1 MTSTGGSGSN
11 LSLSSPNKPNH
22 GRCLINVLTQK
33 EWSLQVPLFIK
44 YLDSRDYSS
53 DDPPEVTAKIFPVR
67 WPHPLAS
74 AEKLPSYHIL
84 NIQSEYINTGK
95 FDRNLLY
102 DTAQL
107 ISFPGMK
114 VDNDGSAIIRLY
126 DNKEEP
132 IKMTITIPKGFPDEL
147 LNKPVF
153 VEVLVRTEHSSVTEG
168 SMALCIIVIG

>member
-1 MTSTGGSGSN
+1 MTSSGASGSN

-33 EWSLQVPLFIK
+33 EWSLQVPFYIK
-44 YLDSRDYSS
+44 YLDNGDYSS
-53 DDPPEVTAKIFPVR
+53 NNPREIIAKIFPVR

-74 AEKLPSYHIL
+74 AEKLPSYHLL

-95 FDRNLLY
+95 YDRNLLY

-114 VDNDGSAIIRLY
+114 VDSDGSAIIKLY
-126 DNKEEP
+126 GNKEEP
-132 IKMTITIPKGFPDEL
+132 IKMTIAIPKGFPDEL

-153 VEVLVRTEHSSVTEG
+153 LEVLVRTEHSVTEA